1 MKKKEALA
9 VLDACLLS
17 LGEESLNLN
26 TEEDVEKKIR
36 ILSDENKG
44 LEITVFELGCSIL
57 AKTYIKD
64 IREFMGCLGDYEQTH
79 TEG

>member
-9 VLDACLLS
+9 VLDARLLS
-17 LGEESLNLN
+17 LDEESLDLL

-36 ILSDENKG
+36 ILSDEDKG

-57 AKTYIKD
+57 AKAYIKEIKD
-64 IREFMGCLGDYEQTH
+64 FMGC
-79 TEG
+79 